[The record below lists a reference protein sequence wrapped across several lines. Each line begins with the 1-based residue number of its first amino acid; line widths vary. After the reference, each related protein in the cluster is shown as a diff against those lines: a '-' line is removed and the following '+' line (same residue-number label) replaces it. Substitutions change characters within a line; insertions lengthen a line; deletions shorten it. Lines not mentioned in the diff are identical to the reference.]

1 MFSFLC
7 ILTSIIV
14 GLCLFFVFFGHT
26 MFYHALM
33 SFKKRE
39 MLTIREHLC
48 SPSAFLMG
56 FMWLIFLVFWAV
68 VFCLSSFCTVCL
80 MLPVSLNCQCCL
92 CPWIVNVAC
101 VTGLSMLCCLCPWIV
116 NVACVPELSML
127 PVSLDCQCCLCPWI
141 VNVACV
147 TGLSTLPV
155 SLDCQ
160 RCLCHWIVNF
170 SIASSIFFNIYW
182 YRLSFSYLL
191 VRIPFMTRCTRYNI
205 M

>member
-26 MFYHALM
+26 MFYHALV

-68 VFCLSSFCTVCL
+68 VFLLVFVLYRVSNVAGGTGLS

-92 CPWIVNVAC
+92 CHWIVNV
-101 VTGLSMLCCLCPWIV
+101 
-116 NVACVPELSML
+116 ML

-147 TGLSTLPV
+147 TGLSTFRLHLRFSLTFIGIVCLSHIFWFESRSWRGVLDTTLCNKVCQWLATDRPV
-155 SLDCQ
+155 T
-160 RCLCHWIVNF
+160 F
-170 SIASSIFFNIYW
+170 SRHSG
-182 YRLSFSYLL
+182 LL
-191 VRIPFMTRCTRYNI
+191 HQ
-205 M
+205 

>member
-26 MFYHALM
+26 MFYHALV

-68 VFCLSSFCTVCL
+68 VFLLVFVLYRVSNVAGGTGLS
-80 MLPVSLNCQCCL
+80 MLPVSLNCQC
-92 CPWIVNVAC
+92 
-101 VTGLSMLCCLCPWIV
+101 
-116 NVACVPELSML
+116 
-127 PVSLDCQCCLCPWI
+127 
-141 VNVACV
+141 
-147 TGLSTLPV
+147 
-155 SLDCQ
+155 
-160 RCLCHWIVNF
+160 CLCHWIVNF
-170 SIASSIFFNIYW
+170 SIASSVFFNIYW

>member
-26 MFYHALM
+26 MFYHALV

-68 VFCLSSFCTVCL
+68 VFLLVFVLYRVSNVAGGTGLS

-92 CPWIVNVAC
+92 CHWIVNV
-101 VTGLSMLCCLCPWIV
+101 MLPVSLNCQCCLCHWIV

-127 PVSLDCQCCLCPWI
+127 PVSLDCQCCLCP
-141 VNVACV
+141 
-147 TGLSTLPV
+147 
-155 SLDCQ
+155 
-160 RCLCHWIVNF
+160 
-170 SIASSIFFNIYW
+170 
-182 YRLSFSYLL
+182 
-191 VRIPFMTRCTRYNI
+191 
-205 M
+205 

>member
-26 MFYHALM
+26 MFYHALV

-68 VFCLSSFCTVCL
+68 VFLLVFVLYRVSNVAGGTGLS

-92 CPWIVNVAC
+92 CHWIVNV
-101 VTGLSMLCCLCPWIV
+101 
-116 NVACVPELSML
+116 ML
-127 PVSLDCQCCLCPWI
+127 PVSLNCQC
-141 VNVACV
+141 
-147 TGLSTLPV
+147 
-155 SLDCQ
+155 
-160 RCLCHWIVNF
+160 CLCHWIVNF
-170 SIASSIFFNIYW
+170 SIASSVFFNIYW